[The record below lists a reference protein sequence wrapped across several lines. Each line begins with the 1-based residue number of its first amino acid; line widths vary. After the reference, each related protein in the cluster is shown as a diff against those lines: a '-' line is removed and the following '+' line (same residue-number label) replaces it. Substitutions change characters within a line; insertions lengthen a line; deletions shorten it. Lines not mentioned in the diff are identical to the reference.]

1 MNKKDLFEIFRIDD
15 LIHLPEA
22 VMRVIDMPLEER
34 DAVYMRLLEHAGH
47 DVSYDWFEKIYM
59 EELSNRKDHA
69 QFFTPPEVGEVLAGI
84 ADAGKGPIHEPAAGT
99 GGLVIKLW
107 GHRMRKYLPWDFR
120 PSENMVNCWE
130 ISDRSVPLLLLNL
143 SIRGMMGYVYHGDT
157 LEQKVKMKYILLNR
171 KDDPLGFS
179 EVIKDKEGNK
189 WIQMLPG
196 QGRQKEEGKS

>member
-1 MNKKDLFEIFRIDD
+1 MNRKDLFEIFRIDD

-22 VMRVIDMPLEER
+22 VMRVIDMPLEDR
-34 DAVYMRLLEHAGH
+34 DAVYMRLLELAGH

-69 QFFTPPEVGEVLAGI
+69 QFFTPPTVGEVLAGI

-107 GHRMRKYLPWDFR
+107 EHRMRKYLPWDFR

-130 ISDRSVPLLLLNL
+130 LSDRSVPLLLLNL

-171 KDDPLGFS
+171 KDDPMGFS
-179 EVIKDKEGNK
+179 EVIPDPDGNK
-189 WIQMLPG
+189 RIQKFEERG
-196 QGRQKEEGKS
+196 QLTEEGKS

>member
-1 MNKKDLFEIFRIDD
+1 MNRKDLFEIFRIDD

-22 VMRVIDMPLEER
+22 VMRVIDMPLEDR
-34 DAVYMRLLEHAGH
+34 DAVYMRLLELAGH

-69 QFFTPPEVGEVLAGI
+69 QFFTPPTVGEVLAGI

-107 GHRMRKYLPWDFR
+107 EHRMRKYLPWDFL

-130 ISDRSVPLLLLNL
+130 LSDRSVPLLLLNL

-171 KDDPLGFS
+171 KDDPMGFS
-179 EVIKDKEGNK
+179 EVIPDPDGNK
-189 WIQMLPG
+189 WIQKIEERG
-196 QGRQKEEGKS
+196 QLTEEGKS

>member
-1 MNKKDLFEIFRIDD
+1 
-15 LIHLPEA
+15 
-22 VMRVIDMPLEER
+22 MRVIDMPLEDR
-34 DAVYMRLLEHAGH
+34 DAVYMRLLELAGH

-69 QFFTPPEVGEVLAGI
+69 QFFTPPTVGEVLAGI

-107 GHRMRKYLPWDFR
+107 EHRMRKYLPWDFL

-130 ISDRSVPLLLLNL
+130 LSDRSVPLLLLNL

-171 KDDPLGFS
+171 KDDPMGFS
-179 EVIKDKEGNK
+179 EVIPDPDGNK
-189 WIQMLPG
+189 WIQKIEERG
-196 QGRQKEEGKS
+196 QLTEEGKS